1 MVTLLKVGYWTGATP
16 KKIEWTL
23 IVGSAIASVTV
34 TAVMFMFARVYGYS
48 PGPTHPNPVAAP
60 QANAMA
66 AVISSVM
73 QSGQAPWFLYGVG
86 AVVAIIVQMLGIS
99 ALAFALGMYLPIE
112 LNTPILAGAI
122 VAWLVKRPAVS
133 ETLVRARGNRGTLI
147 ASGFIAGGAI
157 AGVLDGLIRFLFDV
171 NGKAVGYELHVG
183 DEIGNWLGL
192 AAFLALGAYV
202 YWDARRATE
211 EEGAGPEIA
220 L

>member
-1 MVTLLKVGYWTGATP
+1 
-16 KKIEWTL
+16 
-23 IVGSAIASVTV
+23 
-34 TAVMFMFARVYGYS
+34 MFARVYGYA
-48 PGPTHPNPVAAP
+48 PGPSHPNPVAAP

-73 QSGQAPWFLYGVG
+73 QSGQAPWFLYGIG
-86 AVVAIIVQMLGIS
+86 AVVAVIVQMLGIS

-122 VAWLVKRPAVS
+122 VAWLVKRKGAS

-157 AGVLDGLIRFLFDV
+157 AGVLDGVIRFLFDV
-171 NGKAVGYELHVG
+171 NGKTVGYELHVG
-183 DEIGNWLGL
+183 DQLGNWLGL
-192 AAFLALGAYV
+192 AAFLGLGAYV
-202 YWDARRATE
+202 FWDARKATE